1 MWFSTFL
8 NSADCFTIGSR
19 PENATPTGLL
29 DMESNLQEIV
39 LGQYGSLFVIG
50 GYNAH
55 RESELQRKCTDHRLY
70 ATGAEDWA
78 GKYTGFRVVR
88 KPKN

>member
-1 MWFSTFL
+1 MNEARTEEQT
-8 NSADCFTIGSR
+8 NRIC
-19 PENATPTGLL
+19 
-29 DMESNLQEIV
+29 SNRIALQCCRRRN
-39 LGQYGSLFVIG
+39 LRGSLFVIG